1 MRALTDALK
10 LLRRPEIIIAF
21 ALICVLAVVMLN
33 GNQSDSGGMTDY
45 ERRMCA
51 VLSDIDGAGRVRVMI
66 AEDADGKCT
75 GVLVVSDGVQNLK
88 TYLTIQRA
96 VRALTGI
103 DAERIEIVRGEAG

>member
-1 MRALTDALK
+1 MKDLLK
-10 LLRRPEIIIAF
+10 LVRRPEAIIAL
-21 ALICVLAVVMLN
+21 AAICVLTIVMLN
-33 GNQSDSGGMTDY
+33 GSQTDSDAMTDY

-75 GVLVVSDGVQNLK
+75 GVLVVSDGARDMK

-103 DAERIEIVRGEAG
+103 DAEHIEIVNREAG